1 MNVSQLTIISG
12 GQTGVDRGALDA
24 AMALGAPCGGW
35 CPQGRHAEDGP
46 IRDNYPL
53 IELKGGGYR
62 DRTLKNI
69 EDSDATLV
77 LRFNVCSPGTELTVK
92 HALNCGKPLLV
103 IEPLITSIEC
113 AQEQVAQFCLS
124 RGVRSLNVA
133 GPRASEESTGYEF
146 ALRLVLALI
155 RLRCSGDHV

>member
-1 MNVSQLTIISG
+1 MPMLKVVDEADDYTSAVAGVTIEGARVGRGVGPNV
-12 GQTGVDRGALDA
+12 
-24 AMALGAPCGGW
+24 
-35 CPQGRHAEDGP
+35 
-46 IRDNYPL
+46 
-53 IELKGGGYR
+53 
-62 DRTLKNI
+62 
-69 EDSDATLV
+69 V
-77 LRFNVCSPGTELTVK
+77 LPVPGTELTVK